1 MVICDRSVLPLSQLE
16 VLVIDCQAT
25 AAAPRG
31 HLLEIAWARSRTA
44 ITDARVHLI
53 ALSRDEK
60 IPPAVAR
67 ITGISESMMRDGVDA
82 HLAWSELAD
91 DAARLTPQPAPTV
104 IHFARF
110 EQPFLRNLAGG
121 EPPLD
126 IVCTHDIARRLFPE
140 LPRRSLR
147 ALAGYL
153 GRGVGALRRSADHV
167 AATAFLWQELVHRLE
182 DEGVATWGALREWL
196 ATPVD
201 SRKRPRRVWP
211 MPRELRL
218 SLPKSPGVYRMLR
231 TSGDVLYVG
240 KASSLHDRVN
250 SHFRKQHGVDERT
263 LEMLSQARA
272 ISFDVTPTPL
282 EAALLETD
290 EIKRHRPPYNLA
302 LAIDNRAIWFV
313 SLDLSER
320 SPRPSLA
327 CPLGPLISAETLD
340 RFGAFARA
348 DRGALASGRWGPDA
362 ATFHAGYERLCV
374 THPELSRQELSAQAR
389 LLRLGTRLW
398 REGRRDRDVNDD
410 EDVTDT
416 NRGATAWTPELVHV
430 SLEWL
435 ALRAALARRRAMWLT
450 RLVDASVVWR
460 EPGAAD
466 ARLIVIE
473 RGEIVLSSTADG
485 DGTPPIPPGY
495 QRLVTARRELFSV
508 ACFDRLRVLTT
519 ELKRLV
525 AAGTPVA
532 VRFGPTP
539 ALADAGLAAALWWV

>member
-31 HLLEIAWARSRTA
+31 HLLEIAWARSRMT
-44 ITDARVHLI
+44 ITDARAHLI

-67 ITGISESMMRDGVDA
+67 ITGISEPMMRDGTDA
-82 HLAWSELAD
+82 CLVWRELAD

-110 EQPFLRNLAGG
+110 EQPFLRILAGG

-153 GRGVGALRRSADHV
+153 GRGVGALRRSADHME
-167 AATAFLWQELVHRLE
+167 ATAFLCQELVHRLE
-182 DEGVATWGALREWL
+182 DEGVATWRALREWL
-196 ATPVD
+196 AMPVD

-211 MPRELRL
+211 MPRETRL

-272 ISFDVTPTPL
+272 ISFDVTATPL

-290 EIKRHRPPYNLA
+290 EIKRHCPPYNLA
-302 LAIDNRAIWFV
+302 LTIDERAIWFA

-320 SPRPSLA
+320 SPRPSQA

-340 RFGAFARA
+340 RFAAFARA
-348 DRGALASGRWGPDA
+348 ERGALASGRWGPDA
-362 ATFHAGYERLCV
+362 ATFHAGTSGCAPRI
-374 THPELSRQELSAQAR
+374 
-389 LLRLGTRLW
+389 
-398 REGRRDRDVNDD
+398 
-410 EDVTDT
+410 
-416 NRGATAWTPELVHV
+416 
-430 SLEWL
+430 
-435 ALRAALARRRAMWLT
+435 
-450 RLVDASVVWR
+450 AS
-460 EPGAAD
+460 
-466 ARLIVIE
+466 
-473 RGEIVLSSTADG
+473 
-485 DGTPPIPPGY
+485 
-495 QRLVTARRELFSV
+495 
-508 ACFDRLRVLTT
+508 
-519 ELKRLV
+519 
-525 AAGTPVA
+525 
-532 VRFGPTP
+532 
-539 ALADAGLAAALWWV
+539 

>member
-1 MVICDRSVLPLSQLE
+1 MVICDRSLLPLSQLE

-31 HLLEIAWARSRTA
+31 HLLEIAWARSRTTVTNTRA
-44 ITDARVHLI
+44 HLI
-53 ALSRDEK
+53 ALSRDQK
-60 IPPAVAR
+60 IPAAVAR
-67 ITGISESMMRDGVDA
+67 ITGISEPMMRDGTDA
-82 HLAWSELAD
+82 CLVWRELAE
-91 DAARLTPQPAPTV
+91 DAAKLTPQPAPTV

-110 EQPFLRNLAGG
+110 EQPFLRILAGG

-153 GRGVGALRRSADHV
+153 GRGVGALRRGADHV
-167 AATAFLWQELVHRLE
+167 EATAFLWQELVHRLE
-182 DEGVATWGALREWL
+182 DEGVETSGALREWL

-211 MPRELRL
+211 MPREMRL

-263 LEMLSQARA
+263 LELLSQARA
-272 ISFDVTPTPL
+272 ISFHVTPTPL

-302 LAIDNRAIWFV
+302 LTIDEREIWFA
-313 SLDLSER
+313 SPDLSER
-320 SPRPSLA
+320 SPRPSPL
-327 CPLGPLISAETLD
+327 CPLGPLGSVETLVQ
-340 RFGAFARA
+340 FGALARA
-348 DRGALASGRWGPDA
+348 DRAALGRWGPDA
-362 ATFHAGYERLCV
+362 ATFHAGYERLCA
-374 THPELSRQELSAQAR
+374 THHELSRLDLSPHAR

-398 REGRRDRDVNDD
+398 REGRRDRDVD
-410 EDVTDT
+410 EDQDATETDRRVT
-416 NRGATAWTPELVHV
+416 RWTPELVHA

-460 EPGAAD
+460 EPGAAR
-466 ARLIVIE
+466 ARLMVIE
-473 RGEIVLSSTADG
+473 GGEIVVSTDAAQEG
-485 DGTPPIPPGY
+485 IPPIPPGY
-495 QRLVTARRELFSV
+495 PRPLRARCELFTV

-519 ELKRLV
+519 ELKRLA

-532 VRFGPTP
+532 LRFGAGPV
-539 ALADAGLAAALWWV
+539 LADARLAAALWWV